1 MVMGH
6 ENLRDALSNELA
18 EASSSRIARTIGP
31 DLANDLESVS
41 SAFRVAQQV
50 APGALKGAAT
60 GFMMGGPMGALAGA
74 AAGGLA
80 SAGTGGPRPMFSPA
94 TTTAAGVANPAALE
108 LLLTLLR
115 PEVVDALIAMV
126 LGRAGARSVPIAN
139 TQVPVAAVTNLIQ
152 SLAEH
157 ASATHH
163 AMHPRGGI
171 PRYLGEALHRGEDIA
186 SPHVRANALLSL
198 VHEAYVLDEDLDE

>member
-1 MVMGH
+1 MG
-6 ENLRDALSNELA
+6 LGY
-18 EASSSRIARTIGP
+18 SRE
-31 DLANDLESVS
+31 DLEDDLESVS
-41 SAFRVAQQV
+41 SAFHAVSQQV
-50 APGALKGAAT
+50 QQAAPGALKGAAT

-74 AAGGLA
+74 AAGGLTS
-80 SAGTGGPRPMFSPA
+80 SAVLAPSTKNA
-94 TTTAAGVANPAALE
+94 VANPAALE

-126 LGRAGARSVPIAN
+126 RGSGGARSVPIAG

-163 AMHPRGGI
+163 ALRPRGGT
-171 PRYLGEALHRGEDIA
+171 PNYLGEALGRGEDIA
-186 SPHVRANALLSL
+186 SSHVRANALLAL
-198 VHEAYVLDEDLDE
+198 VHEAYEEGFDE

>member
-1 MVMGH
+1 MGH
-6 ENLRDALSNELA
+6 
-18 EASSSRIARTIGP
+18 G
-31 DLANDLESVS
+31 DLQDDLESVS
-41 SAFRVAQQV
+41 SAFHAVRQQV
-50 APGALKGAAT
+50 QQAAPGALKGAAT

-80 SAGTGGPRPMFSPA
+80 SA
-94 TTTAAGVANPAALE
+94 TTKTGVANPAALE

-126 LGRAGARSVPIAN
+126 LGRAGARSVPVAG

-163 AMHPRGGI
+163 AMRPRGGT
-171 PRYLGEALHRGEDIA
+171 PRYLGDALQRGEDIA
-186 SPHVRANALLSL
+186 SQDVRANALLAL
-198 VHEAYVLDEDLDE
+198 VHEAYEEDFDE